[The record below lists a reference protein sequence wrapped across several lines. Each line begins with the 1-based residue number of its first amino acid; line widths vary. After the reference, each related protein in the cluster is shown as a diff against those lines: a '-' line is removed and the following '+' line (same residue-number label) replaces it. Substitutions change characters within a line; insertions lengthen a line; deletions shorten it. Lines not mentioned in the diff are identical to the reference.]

1 MHCLDD
7 AVIRSK
13 HKEIHL
19 IVCHNWYLYHQ
30 INLNIRYK
38 KWYLFCY
45 IIDSF
50 FKYNYLIS
58 IKQRLHLQKLNFL
71 LITYHGMD
79 LDPVVFLIYKT
90 KAPVPVNNSVF
101 LLQKNQHKQQY
112 KSNFSEMNRTQLFR
126 ITCNRRPCWSVEA
139 PSSPVWFL
147 PLRRRSLDLKLGYSH
162 FHIIKKSNS

>member
-90 KAPVPVNNSVF
+90 KALVPVNNIVF
-101 LLQKNQHKQQY
+101 LLQQISINNNISQ
-112 KSNFSEMNRTQLFR
+112 
-126 ITCNRRPCWSVEA
+126 ISVKWTG
-139 PSSPVWFL
+139 PSSSGSHAIGGHVGLWRHLAL
-147 PLRRRSLDLKLGYSH
+147 PCDSCHSAGGVR
-162 FHIIKKSNS
+162 I